1 MTTGSPE
8 GPSPQWKDIH
18 QSVLS
23 SLDALNSAT
32 TWISTAATAGIE
44 PIFERVLQQI
54 CEPRGLTPEAYIDVI
69 TRDAGMRRD
78 VQKRLS
84 RMMENP
90 KLLALRRDAQRR
102 EAEHQL
108 HVLHY
113 VLSAQPPPEWV
124 WSAIDDEQRE
134 QLQDAA
140 ESGEERNDVLLPR
153 VRAALSKLDT
163 NPSAYGRC
171 EDCQSPIPLERLQL
185 VPWAECCAAC
195 QRRREGVPDDAPEP
209 EVRVTHF

>member
-18 QSVLS
+18 QSVLA
-23 SLDALNSAT
+23 SLDALHSAT
-32 TWISTAATAGIE
+32 NWLATAATAGIE
-44 PIFERVLQQI
+44 PIFERVLQHV
-54 CEPRGLTPEAYIDVI
+54 CEPLGVTPEAYIEVI
-69 TRDAGMRRD
+69 TQDAGMRRD

-84 RMMENP
+84 RLMENP
-90 KLLALRRDAQRR
+90 KLQALRRDAQRR

-113 VLSAQPPPEWV
+113 MLSGKKPPDWV

-134 QLQDAA
+134 QLQEAA
-140 ESGEERNDVLLPR
+140 ESGEERNDALLPR
-153 VRAALSKLDT
+153 VHAALTKLDT
-163 NPSAYGRC
+163 TPAAYGRC
-171 EDCQSPIPLERLQL
+171 EDCKAAIPLERLQL

-195 QRRREGVPDDAPEP
+195 QRKREGVPDDQPEP